1 MITIDHL
8 RRSIKKGLVDEVKVM
23 PAVGGWQVWILT
35 QGESR
40 VLATRNCAARL
51 FSTPFQA
58 VKLLMDQ
65 LGKQGGIIVEML
77 EIDAGQEP
85 GEIWKGSEAP
95 FMAFLREKVER
106 SRAARAPSLSLDEA
120 NADMAHFM
128 AAMLERR

>member
-1 MITIDHL
+1 MAG
-8 RRSIKKGLVDEVKVM
+8 RCG
-23 PAVGGWQVWILT
+23 ILT

-40 VLATRNCAARL
+40 VLATRNCAARR

-77 EIDAGQEP
+77 EIDAGQQEP

-95 FMAFLREKVER
+95 FMTFLREKVER
-106 SRAARAPSLSLDEA
+106 SRATRAPSLSLDEA
-120 NADMAHFM
+120 DADMARFM
-128 AAMLERR
+128 ADMLERR